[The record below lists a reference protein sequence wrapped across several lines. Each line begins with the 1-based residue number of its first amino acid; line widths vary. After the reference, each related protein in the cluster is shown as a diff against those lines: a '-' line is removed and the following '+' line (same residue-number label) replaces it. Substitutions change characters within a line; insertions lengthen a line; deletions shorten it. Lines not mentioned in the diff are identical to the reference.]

1 MEKWSPG
8 TLGTLPARVT
18 GLGCEKLIH
27 LALASGV
34 PAFAICV
41 RGLNLSKYFSPH
53 LLFAGT
59 PNLVDESSTFF
70 TKTLITNLPRTGG
83 TWAEM
88 GLFAHWGLKM
98 STLAHSKLDS
108 PLPFDPYL
116 VGICLKWWS
125 LIWCMSLTL
134 ASVATWQLVDWLACA
149 TSKCLAMVRFHI
161 GWTKRLTGFVGGVL
175 NITTLHMWSPS
186 RKVLSKLSRHIAWAW
201 QRSDCFFLFRRRYCC
216 FMWHVAHPHRPKP
229 GWSGISQ
236 RGPDVPTTL
245 RCCANGWGQS
255 SIVWGLRMWSF
266 GQTRVFCKRLNH
278 IETVV

>member
-83 TWAEM
+83 T
-88 GLFAHWGLKM
+88 
-98 STLAHSKLDS
+98 
-108 PLPFDPYL
+108 
-116 VGICLKWWS
+116 
-125 LIWCMSLTL
+125 
-134 ASVATWQLVDWLACA
+134 
-149 TSKCLAMVRFHI
+149 
-161 GWTKRLTGFVGGVL
+161 
-175 NITTLHMWSPS
+175 
-186 RKVLSKLSRHIAWAW
+186 
-201 QRSDCFFLFRRRYCC
+201 
-216 FMWHVAHPHRPKP
+216 
-229 GWSGISQ
+229 
-236 RGPDVPTTL
+236 
-245 RCCANGWGQS
+245 
-255 SIVWGLRMWSF
+255 
-266 GQTRVFCKRLNH
+266 
-278 IETVV
+278 